1 MLRTFGSGNIPSDI
15 HTLQSIAKAKAKE
28 FGKELVIITQCIRGS
43 VNLGKYQNSLIFSEL
58 EVING
63 CDITVEAAITILMS
77 ILGKNNYTFQQI
89 KYEFEKSWA
98 GEISV

>member
-43 VNLGKYQNSLIFSEL
+43 VNL
-58 EVING
+58 V
-63 CDITVEAAITILMS
+63 S
-77 ILGKNNYTFQQI
+77 IKI
-89 KYEFEKSWA
+89 
-98 GEISV
+98 V